1 MFSED
6 LFRQQTGEDFTKFYE
21 EYNPKLISFIGNICK
36 DRDMAHDIATNSYI
50 AAFDNI
56 LSYNKEIAK
65 FSTWLFTIAK
75 NKTLREISVNKRISY
90 QDIVAED
97 IHDDEPTKH
106 ELFDVEDKAKIIIEQ
121 IENLPEPYKN
131 VMDLLI
137 NKKMKY
143 NDISIFLGDE
153 NNPKNLNT
161 IKSWIRKGKSLLK
174 DLSEKEFDKKIIN
187 EHEFS
192 KYA

>member
-1 MFSED
+1 
-6 LFRQQTGEDFTKFYE
+6 
-21 EYNPKLISFIGNICK
+21 
-36 DRDMAHDIATNSYI
+36 MAHDIATNSYI